1 MSYILRYLRG
11 GRADRLLSIL
21 LLLQAHGRMTAR
33 TLARRLEVSQRTI
46 YRDLDALG
54 SAGVPVVIDQ
64 GPHGGASLLPGWRTD
79 VTGLTETELSAL
91 LAFAASAPTSR
102 LGLAEDLERA
112 DRKLVVAAGAG
123 PAGNRF
129 RDRVLVDTNPLG
141 A

>member
-1 MSYILRYLRG
+1 MSYILRYLRVV
-11 GRADRLLSIL
+11 RADRLLSIL

-54 SAGVPVVIDQ
+54 AAGVPVVIDQ

-79 VTGLTETELSAL
+79 VTGLS
-91 LAFAASAPTSR
+91 
-102 LGLAEDLERA
+102 EDLERA
-112 DRKLVVAAGAG
+112 ARKLVVAAGSV

-129 RDRVLVDTNPLG
+129 RDRVLVDINPWAARRVPAHLG
-141 A
+141 SIQD